1 MAINSRNK
9 GKVGERELAHI
20 LSNYGFETRRGQQ
33 YCGANGD
40 ADVVGLP
47 HIHIECKRVE
57 NLNIDRAMEQ
67 AMSDCKEDEIPVVMH
82 RKNHKPWKVT
92 MNLEDFMSLYE
103 AYLESK
109 WRYENT

>member
-20 LSNYGFETRRGQQ
+20 LSSYGFEVRRGQQ

-57 NLNIDRAMEQ
+57 NLNIDKAMEQ
-67 AMSDCKEDEIPVVMH
+67 AIFDCRDNEIPVVMH
-82 RKNHKPWKVT
+82 RKNHKQWKVT

-109 WRYENT
+109 W